1 MIFLLW
7 YAFSMNIYTNKFN
20 AQQKVLVR
28 QFFEDQNAVFSE
40 LQYADWKATVS
51 GISAALYT
59 SGKFVL
65 QGKEVSAIA
74 EELES
79 KLGISTIDTNSVKQQ
94 TLLSVP
100 KEETFVIS
108 EYIGTDESGKGDF
121 FGPLVI
127 AGVYVD
133 IELAKK
139 FKALGIKDS
148 KKLDDTTIMKYA
160 AAIRNSAPHSVVTI
174 MPEKY
179 NQLYSSFKNLNKLL
193 AWGHARAIENVLT
206 KQKCEYALSD
216 KFGDESLIK
225 NALLKNGQKINLEQ
239 RVRGESFIAVAAA
252 SVIARA
258 EFVKRCREMENKFEM
273 TFHKGASDAVVQ
285 DAKLFAL
292 KYGKDS
298 LNLVA
303 KMHFKTVNSI

>member
-1 MIFLLW
+1 
-7 YAFSMNIYTNKFN
+7 MNIYTNKFN
-20 AQQKVLVR
+20 AQQKGKVR
-28 QFFEDQNAVFSE
+28 QFFESKNASFSP
-40 LQYADWKATVS
+40 LQYAEWKAVVS
-51 GISAALYT
+51 GISAALYN

-65 QGKEVSAIA
+65 QGKDVSALA
-74 EELES
+74 CELEQF
-79 KLGISTIDTNSVKQQ
+79 LGISTLNIDKAEQPA
-94 TLLSVP
+94 LI
-100 KEETFVIS
+100 ETSQESSFVIS

-121 FGPLVI
+121 FGPLVV

-148 KKLDDTTIMKYA
+148 KKLDDNTIMKYA
-160 AAIRNSAPHSVVTI
+160 AVIRNSAPHSVVII

-179 NQLYSSFKNLNKLL
+179 NQLYNSFKNLNKLL
-193 AWGHARAIENVLT
+193 AWGHARAIENVLG
-206 KQKCEYALSD
+206 KQKCDYALSD

-225 NALLKNGQKINLEQ
+225 NALLKNGQNINLEQ

-258 EFVKRCREMENKFEM
+258 EFVKRCKELETKFDM

-285 DAKLFAL
+285 DARYFVS
-292 KYGKDS
+292 KYGKDN

-303 KMHFKTVNSI
+303 KMHFKTVNSL